1 MKHDTTLYDTL
12 EVCPWASASVIKAAY
27 RCLAQHHHPDKNP
40 GSDSADE
47 RLAKINDAYAI
58 LSEPGKRQVYDRSI
72 GLHHGFVERRAAD
85 VAAGGSLGRADRG
98 HKVSRPFG
106 FRPLA

>member
-1 MKHDTTLYDTL
+1 MTHDRTLYDAL
-12 EVCPWASASVIKAAY
+12 EVSPRASAHVIKAAY

-40 GSDSADE
+40 GSVSADA
-47 RLAKINDAYAI
+47 RLALINHAYAI
-58 LSEPGKRQVYDRSI
+58 LSEPARRQAYDRSI
-72 GLHHGFVERRAAD
+72 GLQHGFAERRVGD
-85 VAAGGSLGRADRG
+85 LAAGGSLGRADRG